1 MGSTSIPTKTFH
13 RKYFPYCLPG
23 VIQVQVPH
31 CFFWPVG
38 WGWHRKE
45 PSNLQR
51 KTLHSPRLSFMHFCH
66 PCPSC
71 ISAIIALHALLPFV
85 LFCPSCI
92 SALHALLP
100 FVHFC
105 PSCISAL
112 HAFLLSMH
120 FCPSCISAEHALLV
134 ALQICAS
141 YCATIPGVTFA
152 GVQSGTEVRCMLI
165 YTWCIEQRSMRSAPI
180 SVTVNHFKPREYRD
194 ISGKI

>member
-1 MGSTSIPTKTFH
+1 MTTTSPGTVNDTMGSTSIPTKTFH

-71 ISAIIALHALLPFV
+71 ISAIIALHAFLPF
-85 LFCPSCI
+85 
-92 SALHALLP
+92 
-100 FVHFC
+100 
-105 PSCISAL
+105 
-112 HAFLLSMH
+112 MH
-120 FCPSCISAEHALLV
+120 FCRTCITCCSSDLRVVLCHHPGCYLRRRAIRDRGEMHAHLYLV
-134 ALQICAS
+134 HR
-141 YCATIPGVTFA
+141 
-152 GVQSGTEVRCMLI
+152 TEKYEIR
-165 YTWCIEQRSMRSAPI
+165 P
-180 SVTVNHFKPREYRD
+180 H
-194 ISGKI
+194 